1 MIIEGSLS
9 CKIDHRIKAYNAL
22 RRQVISRL
30 KWSQYGN
37 ASATNLVSEV
47 SPSPINMLHP
57 TADDKE
63 KRRRL
68 NRPSKRIRIH
78 ESRKFLLVVETR
90 MEESFLVET
99 RILGFAVR
107 ERAEGIR
114 NPTNDW
120 NPGTLNERRS
130 YSDCLQEPITQ
141 SGKFPCARVTA
152 FSRTSLFFRMV
163 LARIWITFTNQSAK
177 PRDLKTIFLP
187 FNDV

>member
-9 CKIDHRIKAYNAL
+9 CKIDHRIKTYNVL
-22 RRQVISRL
+22 HRQVRNHL

-37 ASATNLVSEV
+37 VSATNLVFEV
-47 SPSPINMLHP
+47 SPSPMNMLHP

-90 MEESFLVET
+90 MGESFLVET
-99 RILGFAVR
+99 GILGFVIR
-107 ERAEGIR
+107 ETAERIR

-120 NPGTLNERRS
+120 NPGTLDERRS
-130 YSDCLQEPITQ
+130 HPDCLQDPITQ
-141 SGKFPCARVTA
+141 SAQFPCARVTA
-152 FSRTSLFFRMV
+152 FSRTSVFFRAV
-163 LARIWITFTNQSAK
+163 LAWIWITFTNQSAK
-177 PRDLKTIFLP
+177 PRDLKTIF
-187 FNDV
+187 FAF